1 MQSESNSLNVFYFT
15 DKERKTLQSI
25 ASHCEDQHLANIIW
39 AGLNYGPRLTMKAQ
53 AEMSEAQQIYALS
66 ELSENAACYIL
77 ECSLI
82 EKASS
87 ETQKLLY
94 CMANN
99 LYAFRDMWRTLL
111 VSVLGVNVKEKSLT
125 NTNMG
130 KMFLVSVDKTTRKA
144 VNNAIAEREKTLY
157 HAIFED

>member
-1 MQSESNSLNVFYFT
+1 MQNESNSLNVFYFT
-15 DKERKTLQSI
+15 DKERKTLQAI
-25 ASHCEDQHLANIIW
+25 ANHCEDQYLANIIW

-53 AEMSEAQQIYALS
+53 AEMSEEQQIYALS

-111 VSVLGVNVKEKSLT
+111 VSVLGANVKEKSLV
-125 NTNMG
+125 NME

-144 VNNAIAEREKTLY
+144 VNRSIAEREKTLY
-157 HAIFED
+157 HAIFGD

>member
-1 MQSESNSLNVFYFT
+1 MQNESNSLNVFYFT
-15 DKERKTLQSI
+15 DKERKTLQFI
-25 ASHCEDQHLANIIW
+25 ANHCEDQHLSNIIL
-39 AGLNYGPRLTMKAQ
+39 AGLNYGPRLTMNAQ

-77 ECSLI
+77 ECSLT

-87 ETQKLLY
+87 ETKKLLY

-111 VSVLGVNVKEKSLT
+111 VSVLGVNVKEKFLT
-125 NTNMG
+125 NME

-157 HAIFED
+157 HAIFGC

>member
-1 MQSESNSLNVFYFT
+1 MQNESNSLNIFYFT

-25 ASHCEDQHLANIIW
+25 ANHCEDQYLASIIW
-39 AGLNYGPRLTMKAQ
+39 AGLNYGLRLTMKAQ

-66 ELSENAACYIL
+66 ELSGNAACYIL
-77 ECSLI
+77 ECPFV

-111 VSVLGVNVKEKSLT
+111 VSVLGTKGVNEEFLA
-125 NTNMG
+125 NME
-130 KMFLVSVDKTTRKA
+130 KMFLVSADKTTRKA
-144 VNNAIAEREKTLY
+144 VNRTIAEREKALY
-157 HAIFED
+157 HVIFG

>member
-1 MQSESNSLNVFYFT
+1 MQNESNSLNVFYFT
-15 DKERKTLQSI
+15 DKERKTLQAI
-25 ASHCEDQHLANIIW
+25 ANHCEDQYLANIIW

-87 ETQKLLY
+87 ETKKLLY

-111 VSVLGVNVKEKSLT
+111 VSVLGANVKEKSLT
-125 NTNMG
+125 NME

-144 VNNAIAEREKTLY
+144 VNNAIAEREKSLY
-157 HAIFED
+157 HAIFGD

>member
-1 MQSESNSLNVFYFT
+1 MQNESNSLNIFYFT

-25 ASHCEDQHLANIIW
+25 ASHCEDHYLANIIR
-39 AGLNYGPRLTMKAQ
+39 AGLNYGPRLSEKAQ

-66 ELSENAACYIL
+66 ELSENAACYIF
-77 ECSLI
+77 ECPFI

-111 VSVLGVNVKEKSLT
+111 VSVLGAKGIKEKFLA
-125 NTNMG
+125 NME
-130 KMFLVSVDKTTRKA
+130 KMFLVSADKTTREA
-144 VNNAIAEREKTLY
+144 VNRTIAEREKTLY
-157 HAIFED
+157 HIIFG

>member
-1 MQSESNSLNVFYFT
+1 MQNESNSLNVFYFT

-25 ASHCEDQHLANIIW
+25 ANHCEDQHLANIIL

-77 ECSLI
+77 ECSLT

-87 ETQKLLY
+87 ETKKLLY

-111 VSVLGVNVKEKSLT
+111 VSVLGVNVKEKFLT
-125 NTNMG
+125 NME

-144 VNNAIAEREKTLY
+144 INNAIAEREKTLY
-157 HAIFED
+157 HAIFGD

>member
-1 MQSESNSLNVFYFT
+1 MQNESNSLNVFYFT

-77 ECSLI
+77 ECSLT

-87 ETQKLLY
+87 ETKKLLY

-99 LYAFRDMWRTLL
+99 LYAFRDMWKTLL
-111 VSVLGVNVKEKSLT
+111 VSVLGVNVKEKFLT
-125 NTNMG
+125 NME

-157 HAIFED
+157 HAIFGD

>member
-1 MQSESNSLNVFYFT
+1 MQNESNSLNVFYFT
-15 DKERKTLQSI
+15 DKERKTLQFI
-25 ASHCEDQHLANIIW
+25 ANHCEDQYLSNIIW

-53 AEMSEAQQIYALS
+53 AEMSETQQIYALS

-77 ECSLI
+77 ECSLT

-87 ETQKLLY
+87 ETKKLLY

-111 VSVLGVNVKEKSLT
+111 VSALGVNVKEKSL
-125 NTNMG
+125 TNMG